1 MFSFSDWRMAV
12 RMFIRQP
19 GLTAAAV
26 VALALGVALTT
37 LLFSIGYGIFL
48 RGLPVPE
55 GDRIM
60 AVTISSIG
68 TGQRKLGVG
77 IHDYEDWRVAQR
89 SFESLAAVRFAS
101 LNVVAREGQPERL
114 RGAFMS
120 GDGFGVL
127 RVQPLLGRTLL
138 PDDATP
144 GARPVLVLGHG
155 AWTTWFGAD
164 QQVIGRT
171 VRADGQPATIV
182 GVMPKGFA
190 FPESQEAWM
199 ALQTDPLAL
208 PRGSGPTQLL
218 YGRLR
223 PGVGPASA
231 QADLG
236 AIAARLAQQHPDTN
250 RNLVPVVRPYTE
262 AMGSDDEN
270 AVFFMVLIVGLGFG
284 VLLVACANVSNL
296 LLARAVARTRDTALR
311 AALGAGRRRLVT
323 QMLAETAVLALGG
336 TLVGLLLAQA
346 GIVWFNRS
354 IVNLNPPFWVK
365 VGLDG
370 AALAFAAGLTGVS
383 AIVSGLVPAWRASRG
398 DISGLLKDGARSGSM
413 RLGRASRVLVMGEI
427 AMSFALLVMAGL
439 MSRSIV
445 NLGTHRYGFAMEN
458 IFTARVALPEQQYS
472 DSASRARF
480 ATALADRVAALPGV
494 RSATLA
500 SALPGLSADRA
511 PVAIDGRVYQDASE
525 FSVVRTAVIG
535 PHYFETFYRA
545 LVRGRDFTTADDDQA
560 PRVVIVNAS
569 FAERYFPGGEPVG
582 RRVRLGR
589 DGPAPW
595 ATIVGIAPDLY
606 MGGAEDRDRAGLY
619 VPIAQG
625 QARTFSIAVQAAG
638 APLALTASVR
648 AQIAALDPDLP
659 LYLPDTLR
667 AAVDA
672 TLWGYRVFG
681 PLLVVVGVASLFLAT
696 VGLASLMSFATRQRT
711 AEIGLRMA
719 LGAHPSH
726 VARLVAGQVTME
738 VAIGLV
744 VGGAL
749 GAALAQASRAMLF
762 HVQPGD
768 PATYAAIVATLTIAA
783 AAAAWRPVHHAIR
796 VDPVVALRD
805 E

>member
-1 MFSFSDWRMAV
+1 MFSFGDWRMAV
-12 RMFIRQP
+12 RMFFRQP

-60 AVTISSIG
+60 AVTISSPT
-68 TGQRKLGVG
+68 TGQRRLGVG
-77 IHDYEDWRVAQR
+77 LHDYEDWRTAQR
-89 SFESLAAVRFAS
+89 SFESLAASRFAS
-101 LNVVAREGQPERL
+101 LNVVAREGEPERL

-120 GDGFGVL
+120 GNGFTALG
-127 RVQPLLGRTLL
+127 VQPLLGRTLL
-138 PDDATP
+138 PDDAAP

-155 AWTTWFGAD
+155 AWTNYFGAD
-164 QQVIGRT
+164 PEVVGRT
-171 VRADGQPATIV
+171 VRADGHQATIV

-190 FPESQEAWM
+190 FPANQEAWM
-199 ALQTDPLAL
+199 TLRTDPLEL
-208 PRGSGPTQLL
+208 PRGSDPSLIV

-223 PGVGPASA
+223 PGVTRESA

-236 AIAARLAQQHPDTN
+236 TIAARLARDYPDTN
-250 RNLVPVVRPYTE
+250 RNLVPVVRLYTE
-262 AMGSDDEN
+262 TMGSDDEN

-296 LLARAVARTRDTALR
+296 LLARAVARTRDIALR
-311 AALGAGRRRLVT
+311 TALGAGRRRLVAG
-323 QMLAETAVLALGG
+323 MLAETAVLALGG
-336 TLVGLLLAQA
+336 TAVGLLLAEA
-346 GIVWFNRS
+346 GVAWFNRS

-365 VGLDG
+365 VSVDG
-370 AALAFAAGLTGVS
+370 AALAFAAVLTGVS
-383 AIVSGLVPAWRASRG
+383 ALLSGVVPAWRASRR
-398 DISGLLKDGARSGSM
+398 DVSGLLKDGSRGGGM
-413 RLGRASRVLVMGEI
+413 RLGRASRVLVAGEI
-427 AMSFALLVMAGL
+427 AVSFALLVLAGL
-439 MSRSIV
+439 MSRSIA
-445 NLGTHRYGFAMEN
+445 NLGTHHYGFAMEN
-458 IFTARVALPEQQYS
+458 IFTGRVALPEQRYP
-472 DSASRARF
+472 DAGSRGRF
-480 ATALADRVAALPGV
+480 AASLADRVAALPGV
-494 RSATLA
+494 RSVALAT
-500 SALPGLSADRA
+500 ALPGLSADRT

-525 FSVVRTAVIG
+525 FPVVRTAVIA
-535 PHYFETFYRA
+535 PRYFETFDRA
-545 LVRGRDFTTADDDQA
+545 LIRGRDFTNADDDRT
-560 PRVVIVNAS
+560 PRVAIVNAS
-569 FAERYFPGGEPVG
+569 FAERHFPGADPVG

-589 DGPAPW
+589 DGSAPW
-595 ATIVGIAPDLY
+595 ATVVGIAPDLY

-619 VPIAQG
+619 VPIAQE
-625 QARTFSIAVQAAG
+625 QARTFSIAVRAAG

-667 AAVDA
+667 AAVDS

-696 VGLASLMSFATRQRT
+696 VGLASLMSFAMRQRT

-726 VARLVAGQVTME
+726 VARLVAGQVTTE
-738 VAIGLV
+738 FAVGLAAGGFLA
-744 VGGAL
+744 VG
-749 GAALAQASRAMLF
+749 LARASRAMFF

-768 PATYAAIVATLTIAA
+768 PATYAAIVATLAIAA
-783 AAAAWRPVHHAIR
+783 AGAAWRPVRHAIR
-796 VDPVVALRD
+796 VDPVVALRN

>member
-1 MFSFSDWRMAV
+1 MFSLADWRMAA
-12 RMFIRQP
+12 RMFVRQP

-68 TGQRKLGVG
+68 TGQRNLGVG
-77 IHDYEDWRVAQR
+77 IHDFEDWRVAQR
-89 SFESLAAVRFAS
+89 SFESLAAARFAS
-101 LNVVAREGQPERL
+101 LNVVVREGQPERL

-120 GDGFGVL
+120 GDGFSVL
-127 RVQPLLGRTLL
+127 RVQPLLGRTLV

-144 GARPVLVLGHG
+144 GARPALVLGYG
-155 AWTTWFGAD
+155 AWTAYFGSD
-164 QQVIGRT
+164 PQVIGRT

-199 ALQTDPLAL
+199 ALQADPLAL
-208 PRGSGPTQLL
+208 PRGSGPTQLV

-223 PGVGPASA
+223 PGVDPAGA
-231 QADLG
+231 RADLG
-236 AIAARLAQQHPDTN
+236 TIAARLARQYPDTN

-262 AMGSDDEN
+262 TMGSDDEN
-270 AVFFMVLIVGLGFG
+270 AVFFMMLIVGLGFG

-383 AIVSGLVPAWRASRG
+383 ALVSGLVPAWRASRG
-398 DISGLLKDGARSGSM
+398 DVSGLLKDGARSGSM
-413 RLGRASRVLVMGEI
+413 RLGRASRVLVTGEI
-427 AMSFALLVMAGL
+427 AVSFALLVIAGL
-439 MSRSIV
+439 MGRSIA
-445 NLGTHRYGFAMEN
+445 NLGTHEYGFAMDN
-458 IFTARVALPEQQYS
+458 VFTARVALPEQQYPDS
-472 DSASRARF
+472 DSRARF

-500 SALPGLSADRA
+500 SALPGLPADRT

-525 FSVVRTAVIG
+525 FPVVRTAVIG
-535 PHYFETFYRA
+535 PRYFETFDRS
-545 LVRGRDFTTADDDQA
+545 LVRGRDFTAADDDTA

-569 FAERYFPGGEPVG
+569 FATRYFPGSDPVG
-582 RRVRLGR
+582 GRVRLGR
-589 DGPAPW
+589 DRTAPW
-595 ATIVGIAPDLY
+595 ATVVGIAPDLY
-606 MGGAEDRDRAGLY
+606 MSGAKDRDRAGLY
-619 VPIAQG
+619 VPLAQG
-625 QARTFSIAVQAAG
+625 QARTVSVAALAAG
-638 APLALTASVR
+638 SPLALTAAVR
-648 AQIAALDPDLP
+648 AQLRTIDPDLP
-659 LYLPDTLR
+659 LYVPKTLS
-667 AAVDA
+667 AAVDES
-672 TLWGYRVFG
+672 LWGYRVFG
-681 PLLVVVGVASLFLAT
+681 PLLVLIGAASLFLAT
-696 VGLASLMSFATRQRT
+696 VGLYSLMSFAMRQRT
-711 AEIGLRMA
+711 GEIGLRMA
-719 LGAHPSH
+719 LGARATD
-726 VARLVAGQVTME
+726 VARLVAGQVTVE
-738 VAIGLV
+738 VAVGLAA
-744 VGGAL
+744 GGAL
-749 GAALAQASRAMLF
+749 GAGLAQASRAMLF

-768 PATYAAIVATLTIAA
+768 PLTYAAIVATLTLAT
-783 AAAAWRPVHHAIR
+783 AAAAWRPVRHAIR